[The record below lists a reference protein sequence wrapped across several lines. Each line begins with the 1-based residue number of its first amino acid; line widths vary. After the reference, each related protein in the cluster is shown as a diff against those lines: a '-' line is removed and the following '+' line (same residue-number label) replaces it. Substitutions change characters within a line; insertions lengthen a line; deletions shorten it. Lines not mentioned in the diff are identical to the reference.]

1 VLAVKVGLA
10 RSDNAGAKEREEGI
24 GVMLNFAHVLHRVNP
39 LASLGLGLS
48 LVVAWGAIW
57 YGLLTLLW

>member
-1 VLAVKVGLA
+1 VLAVKVRLA
-10 RSDNAGAKEREEGI
+10 RSYNTGGKDKNRD
-24 GVMLNFAHVLHRVNP
+24 GVMLNFAHVLHRVRP
-39 LASLGLGLS
+39 LASLGLGLT